1 MHIAAQAPISINSDG
16 ISKNVLDKEL
26 EIIKEELK
34 NTGKKPDMVEKIANG
49 KIKKFISENTL
60 LNQAW
65 IMDTKM
71 TVNQFLN
78 QYSNNGKID
87 IIDFVRFKV
96 GEGI

>member
-1 MHIAAQAPISINSDG
+1 
-16 ISKNVLDKEL
+16 
-26 EIIKEELK
+26 
-34 NTGKKPDMVEKIANG
+34 
-49 KIKKFISENTL
+49 
-60 LNQAW
+60 
-65 IMDTKM
+65 MDTKM